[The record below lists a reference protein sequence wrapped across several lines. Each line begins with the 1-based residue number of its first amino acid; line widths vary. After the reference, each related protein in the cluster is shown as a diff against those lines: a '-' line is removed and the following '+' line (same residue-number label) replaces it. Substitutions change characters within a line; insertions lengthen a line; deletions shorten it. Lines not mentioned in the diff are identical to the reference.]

1 MPKIRHILL
10 FKSPVFKQ
18 EQNRNYSYLL
28 IKLIHNKTSGGKIMF
43 IGELLKLILQGSF
56 LIILAW
62 IGHIYF
68 GDNEKNTRYPKIIT
82 ILLNILK

>member
-1 MPKIRHILL
+1 
-10 FKSPVFKQ
+10 
-18 EQNRNYSYLL
+18 
-28 IKLIHNKTSGGKIMF
+28 MF

>member
-1 MPKIRHILL
+1 
-10 FKSPVFKQ
+10 
-18 EQNRNYSYLL
+18 
-28 IKLIHNKTSGGKIMF
+28 MF

-56 LIILAW
+56 LIMLAL

-68 GDNEKNTRYPKIIT
+68 NDNARHAKYPKIIT

>member
-1 MPKIRHILL
+1 MP
-10 FKSPVFKQ
+10 
-18 EQNRNYSYLL
+18 EQNRNYSRFL
-28 IKLIHNKTSGGKIMF
+28 IKLLHNKTSGGKIMF

-62 IGHIYF
+62 VGHVYF
-68 GDNEKNTRYPKIIT
+68 SDDIKSSKYPKIIT